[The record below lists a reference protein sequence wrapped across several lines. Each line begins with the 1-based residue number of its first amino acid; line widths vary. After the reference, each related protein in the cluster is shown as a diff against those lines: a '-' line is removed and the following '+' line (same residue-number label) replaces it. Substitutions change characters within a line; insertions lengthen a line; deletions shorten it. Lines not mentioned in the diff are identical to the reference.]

1 MQKEGGPPIHFCYIY
16 KYQPFKMVFSYIM
29 KGQKI
34 VKDHEGQKD
43 DGFYS
48 MASEFEAFFILTMS
62 IHIDIN
68 LYLALA
74 LSAS

>member
-43 DGFYS
+43 DGFYP
-48 MASEFEAFFILTMS
+48 MASEFEAFF
-62 IHIDIN
+62 
-68 LYLALA
+68 
-74 LSAS
+74 

>member
-1 MQKEGGPPIHFCYIY
+1 
-16 KYQPFKMVFSYIM
+16 MVFSYIM

-48 MASEFEAFFILTMS
+48 MASEFEAFFYIDHIVYKIIILYYFR
-62 IHIDIN
+62 IIN
-68 LYLALA
+68 KL
-74 LSAS
+74 

>member
-48 MASEFEAFFILTMS
+48 MASEFEAFFY
-62 IHIDIN
+62 IDHVHPDR
-68 LYLALA
+68 
-74 LSAS
+74 

>member
-1 MQKEGGPPIHFCYIY
+1 
-16 KYQPFKMVFSYIM
+16 MVFSYIM

-48 MASEFEAFFILTMS
+48 TMASEFEAFFILTMS

-74 LSAS
+74 LSGT

>member
-1 MQKEGGPPIHFCYIY
+1 
-16 KYQPFKMVFSYIM
+16 MVFSYIM

-48 MASEFEAFFILTMS
+48 TMASEFEAFFILAMS

-74 LSAS
+74 INGT